1 MNDSY
6 QSVYKINHDLIAVA
20 LTTMLVVLNA
30 SSVTLLILIQAV
42 VVEVVNVVMVIG
54 IARKFIFAYVT
65 LIGY

>member
-6 QSVYKINHDLIAVA
+6 QSVYEINHDLIAVA

-30 SSVTLLILIQAV
+30 SNVILLTLIQAV

-54 IARKFIFAYVT
+54 IARKFIFVFVT